1 MACGQ
6 RVYFYLCA
14 FEAVSSL
21 RVCCSGLR
29 VAVPRQAHFTL
40 RLQK

>member
-14 FEAVSSL
+14 FKAVSSL
-21 RVCCSGLR
+21 RVCCSGLG